1 MTLPLPSESNVYD
14 SLDERVA
21 CDHFAGKTL
30 AEAAAMIAEHPSR
43 YLEDLMHMGP
53 VAFLFYVRAATQ
65 QLLAAPDSD
74 FVMSFVGLV
83 EQRVEFD
90 SAVITPIA
98 KHLLEVCEHILA
110 HAEEFGI
117 RKSSAQIQDEVAGI
131 ASVLD
136 ETSARLPND
145 EEFDW
150 VRFVDVERRYAEV
163 RESLRKIDQAS
174 SPHRT
179 QSPPSE

>member
-1 MTLPLPSESNVYD
+1 LPLPSEINVYD
-14 SLDERVA
+14 SLDERDA

-30 AEAAAMIAEHPSR
+30 AEAAAMIAEHPSP

-53 VAFLFYVRAATQ
+53 VAFLFYVKAATQ
-65 QLLAAPDSD
+65 QLLATPDSD
-74 FVMSFVGLV
+74 FAMSFVGLV

-90 SAVITPIA
+90 SAVIAPIA
-98 KHLLEVCEHILA
+98 KHLLEVCEHVLA

-117 RKSSAQIQDEVAGI
+117 RKSSARIQDEVAGI
-131 ASVLD
+131 ANVLD
-136 ETSARLPND
+136 ETSARRALD
-145 EEFDW
+145 DDFDW

-163 RESLRKIDQAS
+163 CESLRKIDEAG

-179 QSPPSE
+179 